1 MKQRITID
9 HVGIAAMTLDEG
21 SHFCELL
28 GLVSSGDDEVVED
41 QGVITRFFPLAS
53 INDDTTNIEILE
65 ATGENTPIGRFLAKR
80 GPGIQQL
87 CLAVDDLESMI
98 EHLLKNQI
106 MMIDS
111 TPRKGAHDSL
121 IAFVHPKSTGGILV
135 ELKQR
140 RESEKTES
148 S

>member
-1 MKQRITID
+1 
-9 HVGIAAMTLDEG
+9 
-21 SHFCELL
+21 
-28 GLVSSGDDEVVED
+28 
-41 QGVITRFFPLAS
+41 
-53 INDDTTNIEILE
+53 
-65 ATGENTPIGRFLAKR
+65 LAKK

-98 EHLLKNQI
+98 EHLLENQI

-140 RESEKTES
+140 
-148 S
+148 

>member
-9 HVGIAAMTLDEG
+9 HVGIAAITLDQG
-21 SHFCELL
+21 SRFWELL
-28 GLVSSGDDEVVED
+28 GLVSSGEDEVVED

-98 EHLLKNQI
+98 EHLLENQI
-106 MMIDS
+106 KMIDS

-140 RESEKTES
+140 
-148 S
+148 

>member
-9 HVGIAAMTLDEG
+9 HVGIAALTLDQG
-21 SHFCELL
+21 SRFWELL

-41 QGVITRFFPLAS
+41 QGVITRFYPLAS

-65 ATGENTPIGRFLAKR
+65 ATEENTPIGRFLAKR

-98 EHLLKNQI
+98 EHLLENQI

-140 RESEKTES
+140 
-148 S
+148 

>member
-9 HVGIAAMTLDEG
+9 HVGIAALTLDQG
-21 SHFCELL
+21 SRFWELL

-53 INDDTTNIEILE
+53 INDDTTKIEILE
-65 ATGENTPIGRFLAKR
+65 ATEEDTPIGRFLAKR

-98 EHLLKNQI
+98 EHLLENQI

-140 RESEKTES
+140 
-148 S
+148 

>member
-9 HVGIAAMTLDEG
+9 HVGIAALTLDQG
-21 SHFCELL
+21 SRFWELL

-65 ATGENTPIGRFLAKR
+65 ATEEDTPIGRFLAKR

-98 EHLLKNQI
+98 EHLLENQI

-140 RESEKTES
+140 
-148 S
+148 